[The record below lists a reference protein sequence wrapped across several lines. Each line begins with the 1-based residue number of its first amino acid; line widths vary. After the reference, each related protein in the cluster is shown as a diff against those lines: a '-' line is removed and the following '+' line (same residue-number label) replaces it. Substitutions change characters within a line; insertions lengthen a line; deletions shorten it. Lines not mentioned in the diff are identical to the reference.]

1 MSQSDNNNKKKEKK
15 RKRTTPPQRRLC
27 NKVNK
32 KRGDAERETDKRRYK
47 RKRARGQLM
56 GDGGAVSVTKEVER
70 M

>member
-1 MSQSDNNNKKKEKK
+1 MSQSDNNKKKGE
-15 RKRTTPPQRRLC
+15 TTTTPQRRLC

-56 GDGGAVSVTKEVER
+56 GDGGAESVTKEPER

>member
-1 MSQSDNNNKKKEKK
+1 MSQSDMNDKKK
-15 RKRTTPPQRRLC
+15 RKTTPPPQRRLR

-32 KRGDAERETDKRRYK
+32 KRGDAERETDERRCK

-56 GDGGAVSVTKEVER
+56 GDGGAESATKEVER

>member
-1 MSQSDNNNKKKEKK
+1 MSQSDNKKKK
-15 RKRTTPPQRRLC
+15 RGTTTATPQRRLC
-27 NKVNK
+27 SKVNK

-56 GDGGAVSVTKEVER
+56 GDGGTESVTKEVER